1 MANPAQQYL
10 SIKTKRRF
18 KYTSP
23 YPHIVTS
30 PYPHISPSPHKS
42 IAMRFFQSVLLTF
55 AAIGI
60 YAVFTN
66 GSIYLNPA
74 GERLNDESPIA
85 IAKQLPI
92 PASITLFGET
102 VPLNDPDVRE
112 RLDYELN
119 LIVYSKQYQTIDIMK
134 SMHRFFPYMDQVL
147 QQNGVPTDFKYL
159 AVAESSLES
168 TATSPKGAKGVWQ
181 FMEATAKEFNL
192 EMNDEVDERSHTEKA
207 TEAASKYLKN
217 AFRKFNNWTL
227 AAASYNCGMTGLQ
240 NQIDAQ
246 QEWNYYNLFLNPETA
261 RYIYRIIAYKQVLEN
276 PGLYGY
282 KFSMPDRYNNYNL
295 RETMVTSA
303 GDLPTFARTN
313 GTNYKMLRTLNP
325 WLRKNS
331 LIGNGSK
338 AYIIKLP
345 N

>member
-1 MANPAQQYL
+1 MASLARQYL
-10 SIKTKRRF
+10 FLRRQN
-18 KYTSP
+18 KCP
-23 YPHIVTS
+23 PIDVL
-30 PYPHISPSPHKS
+30 PSLLLFFLS
-42 IAMRFFQSVLLTF
+42 MMRFITCLF
-55 AAIGI
+55 AAVGV
-60 YAVFTN
+60 YALFSS

-74 GERLNDESPIA
+74 GQRLADDSPLLV
-85 IAKQLPI
+85 AKQLPLPQGI
-92 PASITLFGET
+92 SLFGEYI
-102 VPLNDPDVRE
+102 PLTDPDVRE

-134 SMHRFFPYMDQVL
+134 SMHRYFPYMEQVL
-147 QQNGVPTDFKYL
+147 MQNGVPTDFKYL

-168 TATSPKGAKGVWQ
+168 TATSPKGAKGLWQ
-181 FMEATAKEFNL
+181 FMEATAREYAL
-192 EMNDEVDERSHTEKA
+192 EMNDEVDERSHTEKS
-207 TEAASKYLKN
+207 TEAACKYLKS
-217 AFRKFNNWTL
+217 AFRKFSSWTL

-276 PGLYGY
+276 PQLYGY
-282 KFSMPDRYNNYNL
+282 QLSMPDRYANYQL
-295 RETMVTSA
+295 REMMVTSA

-325 WLRKNS
+325 WLRKNT
-331 LIGNGSK
+331 LNGSGGK

-345 N
+345 S